1 MDAVE
6 LRNLPDVRGIKVVHL
21 CCNCGQDTL
30 SLANLGAICTGFDV
44 SLDAILHARTLSKES
59 GVFAEFVECNVLSIP
74 EPYYNR
80 FNLIYISRG
89 DEAAGEVVQTAP
101 GSTIS

>member
-74 EPYYNR
+74 EYPKDTQEGI
-80 FNLIYISRG
+80 L
-89 DEAAGEVVQTAP
+89 GENCRKFYK
-101 GSTIS
+101 IHE